1 MENSVD
7 RVVQI
12 GRARLDR
19 ERGIIVLDTP
29 GGDYEID
36 LSECRTPAEVADWIR
51 HLSEKVWWP
60 EVHDDFTA
68 ILEALADEGKG
79 GEGNGHTKHRTAG

>member
-7 RVVQI
+7 RIVRR

-19 ERGIIVLDTP
+19 DRGIIILDTP

-36 LSECRTPAEVADWIR
+36 LSECQTPAEIEDWKE
-51 HLSEKVWWP
+51 HLSKKVWWP
-60 EVHDDFTA
+60 EVRDDFAA
-68 ILEALADEGKG
+68 IFAVLTDKGKTG
-79 GEGNGHTKHRTAG
+79 TAGRERKDIDD